1 MAAFIP
7 DIPYQ
12 IQILF
17 ILTFTF
23 IWGTAFIDDYDQ
35 PLPTD
40 EVLRTA
46 ILVTIFTYI
55 YIICRDGTLLE
66 VLLLA
71 LCSCVPSVS

>member
-40 EVLRTA
+40 EAKRTE
-46 ILVTIFTYI
+46 ILVY
-55 YIICRDGTLLE
+55 
-66 VLLLA
+66 
-71 LCSCVPSVS
+71 